1 MFDSCESHGSMC
13 LLCIVDCNE
22 RPSMGYM
29 YEGMYR
35 VFEIKKLFNY
45 NKRLFK
51 SYTKIIKQRWDEQ
64 LRISIHA
71 IAY

>member
-1 MFDSCESHGSMC
+1 
-13 LLCIVDCNE
+13 
-22 RPSMGYM
+22 MGYM

>member
-1 MFDSCESHGSMC
+1 
-13 LLCIVDCNE
+13 
-22 RPSMGYM
+22 MGYM

-35 VFEIKKLFNY
+35 VFGIKKLFNY